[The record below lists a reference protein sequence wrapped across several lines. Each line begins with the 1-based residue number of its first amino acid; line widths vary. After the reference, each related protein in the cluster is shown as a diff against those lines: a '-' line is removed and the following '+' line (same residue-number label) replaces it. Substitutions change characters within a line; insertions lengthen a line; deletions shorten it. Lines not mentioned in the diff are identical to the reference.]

1 VRRYLPTFILLFI
14 LLLVGGLAV
23 TNVFGTE
30 DTSRGAYVPTLSADP
45 ATAQLEGWIFT
56 IGVGVILMST
66 IGLGIF
72 LAITLY
78 RLTVL
83 LAANAGR
90 ATAGT
95 RSAAPKSNTND
106 QGLGIPLNSA
116 RSAAIFWVV
125 VVVLVVGFQALRYL
139 SQPLSVAPFGYVP
152 GINDLLNI
160 TVFRLPG
167 QHIDGLPAFIAG
179 PGDDL
184 KAIHLMVAVLGL
196 AVVGV
201 AAAGIGLAQGF
212 ARLDTTVRDANKFKP
227 TLPDR
232 LIPAVEQRVAALLAP
247 RPKQLPGNPIDGF
260 LNVTI
265 AGLFLVIA
273 GIIAF
278 YVIPSYAGVAAVD
291 NAIEATRVAALAPP
305 TATPAPGAPSP
316 AEVMQ
321 AEFDAL
327 PPGDVTAGQQVFQG
341 AGGCTACHSL
351 VPDQPGVGPSQAG
364 LAARAATRQPGYSAQ
379 AYVYESIVSPNAYV
393 VQGFQSGIMP
403 ATFKSTLSPQQL
415 ADVIAFLLTQ

>member
-1 VRRYLPTFILLFI
+1 MRRYLPTFILLFI

-23 TNVFGTE
+23 TNAIGTE
-30 DTSRGAYVPTLSADP
+30 STTRGAYVPTLSADP

-56 IGVGVILMST
+56 IGVGVIIMST
-66 IGLGIF
+66 IGLGIV
-72 LAITLY
+72 LAISLY

-83 LAANAGR
+83 LAANAGS
-90 ATAGT
+90 ATSAA
-95 RSAAPKSNTND
+95 RSAAPKSNNAD
-106 QGLGIPLNSA
+106 QGLGIPLTSN
-116 RSAAIFWVV
+116 RSLAIFWIV
-125 VVVLVVGFQALRYL
+125 VVVLVVGFQSLRYL
-139 SQPLSVAPFGYVP
+139 NQPLSMAPFGYVP
-152 GINDLLNI
+152 GLGDLLNI
-160 TVFRLPG
+160 TVLRLPG

-184 KAIHLMVAVLGL
+184 KAIHLFIAVLGL

-201 AAAGIGLAQGF
+201 GAAGVGLAQGF

-232 LIPAVEQRVAALLAP
+232 LIPMVEQRVAALMAP

-265 AGLFLVIA
+265 AGLFLVIV

-278 YVIPSYAGVAAVD
+278 YVIPSYSGVAAVD
-291 NAIEATRVAALAPP
+291 NAIEATRVAGLLP
-305 TATPAPGAPSP
+305 TPGPGAPTP
-316 AEVMQ
+316 AEINQ
-321 AEFDAL
+321 AEFDVL
-327 PPGDVTAGQQVFQG
+327 PPGDVAAGQLVFQG
-341 AGGCTACHSL
+341 AGGCSACHSL
-351 VPDQPGVGPSQAG
+351 VPDQAGVGPSQAG
-364 LAARAATRQPGYSAQ
+364 LAARAPTRQPGYSAE
-379 AYVYESIVSPNAYV
+379 AYIYESIVSPNAYV

-403 ATFKSTLSPQQL
+403 ATFKSTLQPQQL